1 MVTELEGWKWED
13 VYDGTVDDLH
23 CFAVV
28 TGEGQ
33 TGVILHNCTEVV
45 SRDDSDMC
53 NLGSLNLSRFNNLD
67 DFTEAVELTT
77 AFLLCGSIY
86 SRLPI
91 PSMDA
96 VRTKNRRLGLGLM
109 GCHEWMLK
117 RGIATGKW
125 TNWQPGCV
133 PIPCQVPLPTAG
145 RIS

>member
-1 MVTELEGWKWED
+1 MVTRVQGGWED
-13 VYDGTVDDLH
+13 VYDGTVDGLH

-33 TGVILHNCTEVV
+33 TGAILHNCTEVV

-53 NLGSLNLSRFNNLD
+53 NLGSLNLSRFDNLD

-117 RGIATGKW
+117 RGYRYGEVDELAAWMRSYTMSGAFR
-125 TNWQPGCV
+125 QPLG
-133 PIPCQVPLPTAG
+133 G
-145 RIS
+145 